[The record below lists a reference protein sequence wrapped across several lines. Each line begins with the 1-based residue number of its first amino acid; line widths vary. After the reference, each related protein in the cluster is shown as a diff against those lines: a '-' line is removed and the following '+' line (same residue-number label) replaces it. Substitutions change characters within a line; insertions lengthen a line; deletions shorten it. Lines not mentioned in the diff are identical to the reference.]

1 MILLH
6 QCHGGLFAHA
16 GDAGDVVGGVAHEGL
31 RSIMWMGA
39 KPYCSRKVS
48 SVMSLVVVWPI
59 RVDTSFTL
67 VWGVM
72 SWRLSL
78 SPVTMTQSQPDAS
91 QRRLMVPMRSSAR
104 SR

>member
-1 MILLH
+1 
-6 QCHGGLFAHA
+6 
-16 GDAGDVVGGVAHEGL
+16 
-31 RSIMWMGA
+31 MWMGA

-48 SVMSLVVVWPI
+48 SVMSLVVVWPM

-78 SPVTMTQSQPDAS
+78 SPVTMTQSQPAAS
-91 QRRLMVPMRSSAR
+91 QRRLMVPMRSSA
-104 SR
+104 S

>member
-1 MILLH
+1 MRA
-6 QCHGGLFAHA
+6 F
-16 GDAGDVVGGVAHEGL
+16 

-48 SVMSLVVVWPI
+48 SVMSLVVVWPM

-78 SPVTMTQSQPDAS
+78 SPVTMTQSQPAAS
-91 QRRLMVPMRSSAR
+91 QRRLMVPMRSSA
-104 SR
+104 S

>member
-1 MILLH
+1 MLSEASPMRA
-6 QCHGGLFAHA
+6 F
-16 GDAGDVVGGVAHEGL
+16 

-48 SVMSLVVVWPI
+48 SVISLVVVWPI

-78 SPVTMTQSQPDAS
+78 SPVTMPQSQPDAS
-91 QRRLMVPMRSSAR
+91 QRRLMVPMRSSA
-104 SR
+104 S